1 MERRR
6 ISLLHDF
13 IAWSDVRKE
22 EVIRSLVDNPPDNL
36 IEALLQNKDLYSQKL
51 WYKYSQTPEYK
62 ESVKRKS
69 YRCKVSYKRNG
80 LAAHLYARCSYCTK
94 KLPSGHQ
101 LILQTPAKEEG
112 VASNKNAA
120 YDLNKKL
127 ILAAHALGTSWFGLR
142 RALSIFGVNYL
153 SQGLFEQC
161 ETLLGAALKDVTE

>member
-1 MERRR
+1 M
-6 ISLLHDF
+6 
-13 IAWSDVRKE
+13 
-22 EVIRSLVDNPPDNL
+22 IRSLVDNPPDNL